1 VGRIVISVTNV
12 LRLVVVLSLIS
23 LYGQVSFAGEAVPL
37 VRVVA
42 IVGDS
47 AITSYDLDKEVS
59 AVKKQFQ
66 ANNAT
71 LPNENELRRQV
82 LERIIS
88 RKILLDFA
96 DRSGIRVSSEEVA
109 ATINGIAREEKKS
122 TPEFLAAL
130 EHEGGDTLKDFRRRV
145 EADLKINNLRR
156 RELDSRIKVSETEID
171 LFLQRLADTP
181 IRNQYLAAH
190 ILVKGKI
197 DGDSSEREKA
207 LEKASE
213 AIKRIDEGVDF
224 RRVAAELSD
233 ASDALEGGLLGWRY
247 EEELPTLFMEK
258 LASMKLGRRSD
269 IFESPNGLHILFL
282 YDKKGAD
289 QKVVVEQT
297 HVSHILIK
305 IDQYEDENIVRS
317 RAEEIRDRLVLG
329 GEDFATLAKNLSAD
343 ISAANGG
350 DLGWLGP
357 GETVPE
363 FERAMNALNNQEIS
377 DVIRSQFGFHIIF
390 VHGRRDADLS
400 EDRKRALALQ
410 TITQRKLE
418 SRFEGWVQE
427 LRDKTFVELKL

>member
-1 VGRIVISVTNV
+1 MILVPNMLKV
-12 LRLVVVLSLIS
+12 LAHVVFVF
-23 LYGQVSFAGEAVPL
+23 YFGQQSFAGDTVPL

-47 AITSYDLDKEVS
+47 AITSYDLEKETDY
-59 AVKKQFQ
+59 VKRQFQ
-66 ANNAT
+66 ANNAV
-71 LPNENELRRQV
+71 LPNESELRRQV

-88 RKILLDFA
+88 KKILSDFA
-96 DRSGIRVSSEEVA
+96 DRSGIRISSEEIANAV
-109 ATINGIAREEKKS
+109 NGIAKNAKKS

-130 EHEGGDTLKDFRRRV
+130 EQEGPEALEDFRGQV
-145 EADLKINNLRR
+145 ETELKINNLRR
-156 RELDSRIKVSETEID
+156 RELDSKIKVSDSEID
-171 LFLQRLADTP
+171 LFLQRQADAP

-190 ILVKGKI
+190 ILVKSKGDI
-197 DGDSSEREKA
+197 DSLDKEKA
-207 LEKASE
+207 AEKSAE
-213 AIKRIDEGVDF
+213 AIRRIDEGVDF
-224 RRVAAELSD
+224 RTVAAELSD

-247 EEELPTLFMEK
+247 QEELPTLFMEK
-258 LASMKLGRRSD
+258 LVSMRLGQRSE
-269 IFESPNGLHILFL
+269 IFESPNGFHILFL

-289 QKVVVEQT
+289 QKIVVEQT

-363 FERAMNALNNQEIS
+363 FERAMNALGDGETS
-377 DVIRSQFGFHIIF
+377 DVIRTQFGFHIIF

-400 EDRKRALALQ
+400 EDRKRAIALQ

-418 SRFEGWVQE
+418 SRFESWVQE
-427 LRDKTFVELKL
+427 LKDKTFVEMKL

>member
-1 VGRIVISVTNV
+1 MLRLGVALLVISLNGK
-12 LRLVVVLSLIS
+12 I
-23 LYGQVSFAGEAVPL
+23 GFAEEAIPL

-47 AITSYDLDKEVS
+47 VVTSYDLEKEVS
-59 AVKKQFQ
+59 SVKKQFQ
-66 ANNAT
+66 ANNA
-71 LPNENELRRQV
+71 LPPNEDELRKQV

-88 RKILLDFA
+88 RKILVDFA
-96 DRSGIRVSSEEVA
+96 DRSGIRISSEETA
-109 ATINGIAREEKKS
+109 DAINGIAEKEKKS
-122 TPEFLAAL
+122 TSEFLAAL
-130 EHEGGDTLKDFRRRV
+130 EQRGTNAIEDFRRQV
-145 EADLKINNLRR
+145 ESDLKINKLRR
-156 RELDSRIKVSETEID
+156 RELDSKIKVSEAEID
-171 LFLQRLADTP
+171 LFLQRQANTP

-190 ILVKGKI
+190 ILFKSKA
-197 DGDSSEREKA
+197 DGDSSEKEKA
-207 LEKASE
+207 IEKASE
-213 AIKRIDEGVDF
+213 ALRRIDEGVDF
-224 RRVAAELSD
+224 RTVAAELSD

-247 EEELPTLFMEK
+247 EEELPTLFTER
-258 LASMKLGRRSD
+258 LVSMKLGRRSD
-269 IFESPNGLHILFL
+269 IFESPNGFHILFL
-282 YDKKGAD
+282 YDKRGAD
-289 QKVVVEQT
+289 QEVVVEQT

-305 IDQYEDENIVRS
+305 IDQYEDENIVLS

-363 FERAMNALNNQEIS
+363 FELAMNALDVREIS
-377 DVIRSQFGFHIIF
+377 DVIRTQFGFHIIF

-400 EDRKRALALQ
+400 EDRKRAVALQ

-427 LRDKTFVELKL
+427 IRDKTFVELRL

>member
-1 VGRIVISVTNV
+1 MILVPNMLKV
-12 LRLVVVLSLIS
+12 LALVVFVF
-23 LYGQVSFAGEAVPL
+23 YFGQQSFAGDTVPL

-47 AITSYDLDKEVS
+47 VVTSYDLEKEIS
-59 AVKKQFQ
+59 LVKKQFK
-66 ANNAT
+66 ANNAV
-71 LPNENELRRQV
+71 LPNESELRRQV

-88 RKILLDFA
+88 KKILSDFA
-96 DRSGIRVSSEEVA
+96 DRSGIRISSEEIANAV
-109 ATINGIAREEKKS
+109 NGIAKNAKKS

-130 EHEGGDTLKDFRRRV
+130 EQEGPEALEDFRGQV
-145 EADLKINNLRR
+145 ETELKINNLRR
-156 RELDSRIKVSETEID
+156 RELDSKIKVSDTEID
-171 LFLQRLADTP
+171 LFLQRQADTP

-190 ILVKGKI
+190 ILVKSKSDI
-197 DGDSSEREKA
+197 DSFDKEKA
-207 LEKASE
+207 AEKSAE
-213 AIKRIDEGVDF
+213 AIRRIDEGVDF
-224 RRVAAELSD
+224 RTVAAELSD

-258 LASMKLGRRSD
+258 LVSMRLGQRSE
-269 IFESPNGLHILFL
+269 IFESPNGFHILFL

-289 QKVVVEQT
+289 QKIVVEQT

-305 IDQYEDENIVRS
+305 IDQYEDENIVLS

-329 GEDFATLAKNLSAD
+329 GENFATLAKNLSAD

-363 FERAMNALNNQEIS
+363 FERAMNALGDGETS
-377 DVIRSQFGFHIIF
+377 DVIRTQFGFHIIF

-400 EDRKRALALQ
+400 EDRKRAVALQ

-427 LRDKTFVELKL
+427 LRDKTFVELRL

>member
-1 VGRIVISVTNV
+1 MISVANI
-12 LRLVVVLSLIS
+12 LRLVVVLSVIS
-23 LYGQVSFAGEAVPL
+23 FFGKIGFAGEVIPL

-47 AITSYDLDKEVS
+47 AVTSYDLEKEVS
-59 AVKKQFQ
+59 AVKKQFR
-66 ANNAT
+66 ANNAV
-71 LPNENELRRQV
+71 LPNESELRRQV

-88 RKILLDFA
+88 KKILVDFA
-96 DRSGIRVSSEEVA
+96 DRSGVRVSAEELSNA
-109 ATINGIAREEKKS
+109 ISNIARAAKKS

-130 EHEGGDTLKDFRRRV
+130 EQEGADTLKDFRGQV
-145 EADLKINNLRR
+145 ETELKINSLRR
-156 RELDSRIKVSETEID
+156 RELDSKIKVSDIEID
-171 LFLQRLADTP
+171 LFLQRQADTP

-190 ILVKGKI
+190 ILVKSKSDI
-197 DGDSSEREKA
+197 DSLEKEKA
-207 LEKASE
+207 AEKAAE
-213 AIKRIDEGVDF
+213 AIRRIDEGVDF
-224 RRVAAELSD
+224 RTVAAELSD
-233 ASDALEGGLLGWRY
+233 ASDALEGGLLGWRF

-258 LASMKLGRRSD
+258 LVSMRLGQRSEM
-269 IFESPNGLHILFL
+269 FESPNGFHILFL
-282 YDKKGAD
+282 YDKRGAD
-289 QKVVVEQT
+289 QEIFVEQT

-305 IDQYEDENIVRS
+305 IDQYEDENIVLS
-317 RAEEIRDRLVLG
+317 RAQEIRDRVVLG

-363 FERAMNALNNQEIS
+363 FERAMNALGDGETS
-377 DVIRSQFGFHIIF
+377 DVIRTQFGFHIIF

-400 EDRKRALALQ
+400 EDRKRAVARQ

-427 LRDKTFVELKL
+427 LRDKTFVELRI

>member
-1 VGRIVISVTNV
+1 VILVPNMLKV
-12 LRLVVVLSLIS
+12 LALVVFVF
-23 LYGQVSFAGEAVPL
+23 YFGQQSFAGDTVPL

-47 AITSYDLDKEVS
+47 AITSYDLEKETDY
-59 AVKKQFQ
+59 VKRQFQ
-66 ANNAT
+66 ANNAV
-71 LPNENELRRQV
+71 LPNESELRRQV

-88 RKILLDFA
+88 KKILSDFA
-96 DRSGIRVSSEEVA
+96 DRSGIRISSEEIANAV
-109 ATINGIAREEKKS
+109 NGIAKNAKKS

-130 EHEGGDTLKDFRRRV
+130 EQEGPEALEDFRGQV
-145 EADLKINNLRR
+145 ETELKINNLRR
-156 RELDSRIKVSETEID
+156 RELDSKIKVSDTEID
-171 LFLQRLADTP
+171 LFLQRQADTP

-190 ILVKGKI
+190 ILVKSKSDI
-197 DGDSSEREKA
+197 DSFDKEKA
-207 LEKASE
+207 AEKSAE
-213 AIKRIDEGVDF
+213 AIRRIDEGVDF
-224 RRVAAELSD
+224 RTVAAELSD

-258 LASMKLGRRSD
+258 LVSMRLGQRSE
-269 IFESPNGLHILFL
+269 IFESPNGFHILFL

-289 QKVVVEQT
+289 QKIVVEQT

-305 IDQYEDENIVRS
+305 IDQYEDENIVLS

-363 FERAMNALNNQEIS
+363 FERAMNALGDGETS
-377 DVIRSQFGFHIIF
+377 DVIRTQFGFHIIF

-400 EDRKRALALQ
+400 EDRKRAVALQ

-427 LRDKTFVELKL
+427 LRDKTFVELRL

>member
-1 VGRIVISVTNV
+1 MILVPNMLKV
-12 LRLVVVLSLIS
+12 LALVVFVF
-23 LYGQVSFAGEAVPL
+23 YFGQQSFAGDTVPL

-47 AITSYDLDKEVS
+47 AITSYDLEKETDY
-59 AVKKQFQ
+59 VKRQFQ
-66 ANNAT
+66 ANNAV
-71 LPNENELRRQV
+71 LPNESELRRQV

-88 RKILLDFA
+88 KKILSDFA
-96 DRSGIRVSSEEVA
+96 DRSGIRISSEEIANAV
-109 ATINGIAREEKKS
+109 NGIAKNAKKS

-130 EHEGGDTLKDFRRRV
+130 EQEGPEALEDFRGQV
-145 EADLKINNLRR
+145 ETELKINNLRR
-156 RELDSRIKVSETEID
+156 RELDSKIKVSDSEID
-171 LFLQRLADTP
+171 LFLQRQADAP

-190 ILVKGKI
+190 ILVKSKGDI
-197 DGDSSEREKA
+197 DSLDKEKA
-207 LEKASE
+207 AEKSAE
-213 AIKRIDEGVDF
+213 AIRRIDEGVDF
-224 RRVAAELSD
+224 RTVAAELSD

-258 LASMKLGRRSD
+258 LVSMRLGQRSE
-269 IFESPNGLHILFL
+269 IFESPNGFHILFL

-289 QKVVVEQT
+289 QKIVVEQT

-305 IDQYEDENIVRS
+305 IDQYEDENIVLS

-350 DLGWLGP
+350 DLGWLSP

-363 FERAMNALNNQEIS
+363 FERAMNALGDGETS
-377 DVIRSQFGFHIIF
+377 DVIRTQFGFHIIF

-400 EDRKRALALQ
+400 EDRKRAVALQ

-427 LRDKTFVELKL
+427 LRDKTFVELRL

>member
-1 VGRIVISVTNV
+1 MILVPNMLKV
-12 LRLVVVLSLIS
+12 LALVVFVF
-23 LYGQVSFAGEAVPL
+23 YFGQQSFAGDTVPL

-47 AITSYDLDKEVS
+47 AITSYDLEKETDY
-59 AVKKQFQ
+59 VKRQFQ
-66 ANNAT
+66 ANNAV
-71 LPNENELRRQV
+71 LPNESELRRQV

-88 RKILLDFA
+88 KKILSDFA
-96 DRSGIRVSSEEVA
+96 DRSGIRISSEEIANAV
-109 ATINGIAREEKKS
+109 NGIAKNAKKS

-130 EHEGGDTLKDFRRRV
+130 EQEGPEALEDFRGQV
-145 EADLKINNLRR
+145 ETELKINNLRR
-156 RELDSRIKVSETEID
+156 RELDSKIKVSDTEID
-171 LFLQRLADTP
+171 LFLRRQADTP

-190 ILVKGKI
+190 ILVKSKSDI
-197 DGDSSEREKA
+197 DSFDKEKA
-207 LEKASE
+207 AEKSAE
-213 AIKRIDEGVDF
+213 AIRRIDEGVDF
-224 RRVAAELSD
+224 RTVAAELSD

-258 LASMKLGRRSD
+258 LVSMRLGQRSE
-269 IFESPNGLHILFL
+269 IFESPNGFHILFL

-289 QKVVVEQT
+289 QKIVVEQT

-305 IDQYEDENIVRS
+305 IDQYEDENIVLS

-350 DLGWLGP
+350 DLGWLSP

-363 FERAMNALNNQEIS
+363 FERAMNALGDGETS
-377 DVIRSQFGFHIIF
+377 DVIRTQFGFHIIF

-400 EDRKRALALQ
+400 EDRKRAVALQ

-427 LRDKTFVELKL
+427 LRDKTFVELRL

>member
-1 VGRIVISVTNV
+1 MILVPNMLKV
-12 LRLVVVLSLIS
+12 LALVVFVF
-23 LYGQVSFAGEAVPL
+23 YFGQQSFAGDTVPL

-47 AITSYDLDKEVS
+47 AITSYDLEKETDY
-59 AVKKQFQ
+59 VKRQFQ
-66 ANNAT
+66 ANNAV
-71 LPNENELRRQV
+71 LPNESELRRQV

-88 RKILLDFA
+88 KKILSDFA
-96 DRSGIRVSSEEVA
+96 DRSGIRISSEEIANAV
-109 ATINGIAREEKKS
+109 NGIAKNAKKS

-130 EHEGGDTLKDFRRRV
+130 EQEGPEALEDFRGQV
-145 EADLKINNLRR
+145 ETELKINNLRR
-156 RELDSRIKVSETEID
+156 RELDSKIKVSDTEID
-171 LFLQRLADTP
+171 LFLRRQADTP

-190 ILVKGKI
+190 ILVKSKSDI
-197 DGDSSEREKA
+197 DSFDKEKA
-207 LEKASE
+207 AEKSAE
-213 AIKRIDEGVDF
+213 AIRRIDEGVDF
-224 RRVAAELSD
+224 RTVAAELSD

-247 EEELPTLFMEK
+247 QEELPTLFMEK
-258 LASMKLGRRSD
+258 LVSMRLGRRSEM
-269 IFESPNGLHILFL
+269 FESPNGFHILFL

-289 QKVVVEQT
+289 QKIVVEQT

-305 IDQYEDENIVRS
+305 IDQYEDENIVLS

-363 FERAMNALNNQEIS
+363 FERAMNALGDGETS
-377 DVIRSQFGFHIIF
+377 DVIRTQFGFHIIF

-400 EDRKRALALQ
+400 EDRKRAVALQ

-427 LRDKTFVELKL
+427 LRDKTFVELRL